1 MFNIIHKIT
10 DFSSSKK
17 GAKLVVLFWIILA
30 VVLSGVTE
38 GAKAYKTGLNTTGL
52 PDDAKSVIASEKVD
66 QYFKEDTGV
75 PALLVFYKEEGLTNE
90 DVKKISSI
98 SKTIEDEKLDTVKEV
113 VPVYNLPPQALGQFM
128 SENKK
133 AMILPVILKDELE
146 RSVMRDTVKEM
157 NGLVKDELG
166 KNSDITFKTTGP
178 AGIVSDML
186 SLFASAD
193 IVLLLSTVVLIFVLL
208 IIIYRSPILALV
220 PLIAAGIINQVV
232 GQTLG
237 FFGKAGMLIESQ
249 SLSIMSILLFAVITD
264 YSLFIVSRFKE
275 ELVKEENKFVAMK
288 RAMREVSEVIFFSGS
303 TVLAAMLILFA
314 AIYVPYQNFA
324 PIFSVALVIILL
336 AGLTLLPALF
346 VLFGRKSFWPA
357 IPKVGDKKLEKKGF
371 WDKFA
376 AGVTKHPVTSGL
388 VIVVLLVVFSLNVF
402 NIHYSFNLI
411 KSFPEDMESRVGY
424 ELLEENYSPGDLAPT
439 KVIIESNEALTIDQ
453 IKHVQQELEKQD
465 GVAEVTPAFSNPM
478 EEARF
483 KEESMRNNDQIAKIE
498 LTFEKNPYDLETL
511 AQLNKIRDNEKDII
525 KKAGLADASL
535 HFAGE
540 TATQADTKAASDR
553 DTMVVAILITVLITL
568 LLGFQTKSLIAPI
581 YMMITI
587 LFSFFAALGI
597 SSFIF
602 DKGFGLD
609 AISYRIPLYSFI
621 FLVALGVD
629 YNIMLISRIK
639 EEVKTHPINE
649 AIEIGLAKTGGV
661 ISSAGLILAATF
673 AVLITQPIMELYM
686 FGATVAI
693 GILIDTF
700 LVRTVLVPS
709 IMMKLGK
716 WSLWPQK
723 LEVSKEKVE
732 K

>member
-1 MFNIIHKIT
+1 MFNVIHKIT
-10 DFSSSKK
+10 DFASSKK
-17 GAKLVVLFWIILA
+17 GAKWVLLIWIILA
-30 VVLSGVTE
+30 VVLSGVTK
-38 GAKAYKTGLNTTGL
+38 GASEYKTGLNTTGL
-52 PDDAKSVIASEKVD
+52 PEDAKSVIASEKVKE
-66 QYFKEDTGV
+66 YFEEDTGV
-75 PALLVFYKEEGLTNE
+75 PALIVFYKEEGLTDE
-90 DVKKISSI
+90 EIEKVASI
-98 SKTIEDEKLDTVKEV
+98 SKTIEDEKIDTVKEV
-113 VPVYNLPPQALGQFM
+113 VPVYNLPKQAMGQFV

-133 AMILPVILKDELE
+133 AMLLPVILKDELE
-146 RSVMRDTVKEM
+146 RKAMKETVEEM
-157 NGLVKDELG
+157 DEVAKGELG
-166 KNSDITFKTTGP
+166 KNSDITIKTTGP

-208 IIIYRSPILALV
+208 IVIYRSPILAFV
-220 PLIAAGIINQVV
+220 PLLAAGLIHQVV
-232 GQTLG
+232 GQSIG
-237 FFGKAGMLIESQ
+237 FLGKAGMLIESQ

-275 ELVKEENKFVAMK
+275 ELRKEENKYVAMK

-303 TVLAAMLILFA
+303 TVLAAMLVLFA

-324 PIFSVALVIILL
+324 PIFSVALVVILL
-336 AGLTLLPALF
+336 AGLTLLPSLF
-346 VLFGRKSFWPA
+346 VLFGRKSFWPV
-357 IPKVGDKKLEKKGF
+357 IPKVGDEAKEKKGF

-376 AGVTKHPVTSGL
+376 KGVTKHPVTSGGIVVILL
-388 VIVVLLVVFSLNVF
+388 VILSLNVF
-402 NIHYSFNLI
+402 NINYSFNLI

-424 ELLEENYSPGDLAPT
+424 EILEENYSPGDLAPT
-439 KVIIESNEALTIDQ
+439 NVIIESKEPLTIEQ
-453 IKHVQQELEKQD
+453 VKEIQKQLEKQD
-465 GVAEVTPAFSNPM
+465 GVAEVTPDLSVPQH
-478 EEARF
+478 EAMF
-483 KEESMRNNDQIAKIE
+483 KEQSMRDGEKVAKLE
-498 LTFEKNPYDLETL
+498 LKFENNPYDLETL
-511 AQLNKIRDNEKDII
+511 AQLEKIRDNEEKIV
-525 KKAGLADASL
+525 KSVGLTDVTV

-553 DTMVVAILITVLITL
+553 DTLVIGILITVLITL
-568 LLGFQTKSLIAPI
+568 LLGLQTRSFVAPI
-581 YMMITI
+581 YMMVTI
-587 LFSFFAALGI
+587 IFSYFAALGI

-602 DKGFGLD
+602 DKGFGYD
-609 AISYRIPLYSFI
+609 AISYRIPIYSFI

-639 EEVKTHPINE
+639 EEAMKRPMKE

-686 FGATVAI
+686 FGTTVAI

-716 WSLWPQK
+716 YSLWPQK
-723 LEVSKEKVE
+723 FAGEKSNE
-732 K
+732 